1 MPPPQARTPFVMQ
14 PTDEVFPGPFAAFM
28 LTLAALFAT
37 AIMVSLLG
45 ELPFIAAAGIG
56 QVVGLGGVAAVA
68 ARRVPPPHTERIG
81 LRGFSPRLIVPLL
94 CLLPV
99 VIVVSEID
107 NWVRLIV
114 PPSPEFAELREQI
127 VEMTRT
133 DSAYAAIQTVIVAVG
148 LSPVI
153 EGFFFY
159 GVVLQGL
166 VARMGRARGALV
178 TAVLYSIV
186 HFPASGAPGDA
197 LVPLASALILGAL
210 LALARLGSGSVLAAM
225 LLAGG
230 FAAVHLLAADLA
242 EEVPVPGFNAAGDHT
257 PAWIVVPSTIAV
269 LFGGFELWRRAALS
283 VANPPI
289 PVRDPRER
297 DDEGGFFF

>member
-1 MPPPQARTPFVMQ
+1 MPPQARSPFILQ
-14 PTDEVFPGPFAAFM
+14 PDDGIFPGPLAAFM

-37 AIMVSLLG
+37 AIVVSALG
-45 ELPFIAAAGIG
+45 ELNFIAAAGIG
-56 QVVGLGGVAAVA
+56 QVVGLGGVAILA

-99 VIVVSEID
+99 VIVVSEFD
-107 NWVRLIV
+107 NWVRLVV
-114 PPSPEFAELREQI
+114 PLSPEFEQLRAEIL
-127 VEMTRT
+127 EMTKM
-133 DSAYAAIQTVIVAVG
+133 DSTYATIQTVIVAVG

-186 HFPASGAPGDA
+186 HFPASGTPGDA

-210 LALARLGSGSVLAAM
+210 IALARLGSGSVLAAM
-225 LLAGG
+225 LLAGA
-230 FAAVHLLAADLA
+230 FAAVHLAAA
-242 EEVPVPGFNAAGDHT
+242 QFAAEVPIPGFNAGGDHT
-257 PAWIVVPSTIAV
+257 PAVIVVPSMIAV
-269 LFGGFELWRRAALS
+269 LYGGWELWRRAATA

-289 PVRDPRER
+289 PARDPSESE
-297 DDEGGFFF
+297 DDGGFLF

>member
-1 MPPPQARTPFVMQ
+1 MPPQARTPFVLQ
-14 PTDEVFPGPFAAFM
+14 PADGIFPGPLAAFM

-37 AIMVSLLG
+37 AIMVSMLG
-45 ELPFIAAAGIG
+45 ELNFIAAAGIG
-56 QVVGLGGVAAVA
+56 QVVGLGGVAALA

-99 VIVVSEID
+99 VIVVSEFD
-107 NWVRLIV
+107 NWVRLVV
-114 PPSPEFAELREQI
+114 PLSPEFEQLRAEIL
-127 VEMTRT
+127 EMTKM
-133 DSAYAAIQTVIVAVG
+133 DSTYATVQTVIVAVG

-186 HFPASGAPGDA
+186 HFPASGTPGDA
-197 LVPLASALILGAL
+197 LVPLASALVLGAL
-210 LALARLGSGSVLAAM
+210 IALARLGSGSVLAAM
-225 LLAGG
+225 LLGG
-230 FAAVHLLAADLA
+230 AFAAVHLAAAEFA
-242 EEVPVPGFNAAGDHT
+242 EEVPIPGFNAGGDHT
-257 PAWIVVPSTIAV
+257 PALIVVPSMIAV
-269 LFGGFELWRRAALS
+269 LYGGWELWRRAATA

-289 PVRDPRER
+289 PARDPAESE
-297 DDEGGFFF
+297 DDGGFFF